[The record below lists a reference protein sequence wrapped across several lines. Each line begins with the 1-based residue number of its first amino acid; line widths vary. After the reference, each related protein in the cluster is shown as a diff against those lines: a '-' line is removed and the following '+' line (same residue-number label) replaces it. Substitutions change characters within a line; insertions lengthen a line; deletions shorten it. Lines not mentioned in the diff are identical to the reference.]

1 MKFKISL
8 NKIIILETCLIG
20 LLILILYLLCLNRVK
35 NKDFTIVNT
44 KLIDDEET
52 KVVQIFPRN
61 SKDDN
66 YVEMY
71 FNNENEIFGVDFI
84 NSDYI
89 VNYQI
94 LEDNWLYSSVVCA
107 GFDEMSYIMPFN
119 HGEIKDRDLR
129 PIVVGKSF
137 RYKSDKSIDFVIDC
151 DGKAQIIE

>member
-1 MKFKISL
+1 M
-8 NKIIILETCLIG
+8 ILETCLIG
-20 LLILILYLLCLNRVK
+20 LLILILCLLCLNRVK

-84 NSDYI
+84 NSD
-89 VNYQI
+89 
-94 LEDNWLYSSVVCA
+94 
-107 GFDEMSYIMPFN
+107 
-119 HGEIKDRDLR
+119 
-129 PIVVGKSF
+129 
-137 RYKSDKSIDFVIDC
+137 
-151 DGKAQIIE
+151 